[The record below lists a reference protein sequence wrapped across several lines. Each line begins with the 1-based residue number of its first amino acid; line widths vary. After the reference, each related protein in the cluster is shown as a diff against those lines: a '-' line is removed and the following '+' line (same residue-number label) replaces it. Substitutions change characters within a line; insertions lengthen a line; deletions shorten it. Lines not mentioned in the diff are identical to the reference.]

1 MEKLVSEALKAVPTP
16 QVMVVTAPM
25 AAPVS
30 TPAPVTSVP
39 KSGGTV
45 NWAGFS
51 NPPSVDLT
59 CHTTFAGGVRGH
71 VYDPFFAWN
80 NDRSAAL
87 PQLVGDWSL
96 SSDAKTYTFSVRE
109 GLIFH
114 DGTPVT
120 AADAVASTVRWGGST
135 HAIAKQVWDI
145 INPVHTVIDDMTW
158 EMSMGQ
164 TFGLWPIYQAFNGAW
179 LQPAS
184 IAGVVPPEECIDP
197 ETQTIGSGP
206 YKFIEWIP
214 GDRVV
219 MDRFFR
225 YVPRLDPKDGRGG
238 ASIAYYDRIQ
248 MLVIPDAST
257 QAAGLQT
264 GQIHIANSVPGD
276 FRPQLEA
283 DPKVN
288 VRVIGP
294 ATPPNLIFNKTAP
307 PMNNKKARMAVL
319 LAADMEAW
327 MIASL
332 GDGGD
337 WVLCGS
343 VFMCDGPWATNAGT
357 EIYFAPPN
365 LEAAQKLWDEALA
378 EENYTGQIV
387 LLAANDIDYM
397 DGGGAYTK
405 QILEQLHPDVW
416 RPNIDWATVIQW
428 KIQGCDKPID
438 PDSNTPGGG
447 WHMYHTRTGPFDP
460 LSLEPFS
467 KTWSCGW
474 LNPNVDRL
482 VADWLAAPTL
492 TEQRAL
498 IDEMQLLIYDEV
510 PYIHLGD
517 GKSLM
522 AFRDEIEFVPTDA
535 GFILTG
541 SWFK

>member
-1 MEKLVSEALKAVPTP
+1 MTSAGLKALVGLIAIMVLSVAIACGGDDDEAAPAPAPAIDTAELARVVQQAVQQAATEQVSAAEIQRLVEVAVAAGAPETATPAEIRAMVEQAVAASAQPGATAAEIEALVTKAVSESAAAIQPGVTAAEVEKLVSEALKAVPTP

-145 INPVHTVIDDMTW
+145 INPVHDMTW

-283 DPKVN
+283 
-288 VRVIGP
+288 RIAG
-294 ATPPNLIFNKTAP
+294 ARRAP
-307 PMNNKKARMAVL
+307 EAD
-319 LAADMEAW
+319 AA
-327 MIASL
+327 
-332 GDGGD
+332 
-337 WVLCGS
+337 
-343 VFMCDGPWATNAGT
+343 
-357 EIYFAPPN
+357 
-365 LEAAQKLWDEALA
+365 
-378 EENYTGQIV
+378 
-387 LLAANDIDYM
+387 
-397 DGGGAYTK
+397 
-405 QILEQLHPDVW
+405 
-416 RPNIDWATVIQW
+416 
-428 KIQGCDKPID
+428 
-438 PDSNTPGGG
+438 
-447 WHMYHTRTGPFDP
+447 
-460 LSLEPFS
+460 
-467 KTWSCGW
+467 
-474 LNPNVDRL
+474 
-482 VADWLAAPTL
+482 
-492 TEQRAL
+492 
-498 IDEMQLLIYDEV
+498 
-510 PYIHLGD
+510 
-517 GKSLM
+517 
-522 AFRDEIEFVPTDA
+522 
-535 GFILTG
+535 
-541 SWFK
+541 